1 MESTN
6 VLDFV
11 VVDDEFDPLAVD
23 DTEINQED
31 MDDDNPYDTIDF
43 PTMRNMPDHPTRDAV
58 YSPAAQGSV
67 QAALRLMIE
76 RNPNRRP
83 VLLKLIAL
91 CEGGCASSVIEE
103 AVNEW
108 QTDNWSVYEP
118 MTFCRMLERAG
129 ALTLEIPEVVNEVQ
143 EDESGNAYMQITE
156 RVDPIW
162 HATPEGLEVVA
173 EYESGEPFRRVVL
186 DTEQLYLEVY
196 EAVMEAL
203 NEAPQTQAQVA
214 ELVDTFEVVK
224 KPRRYGAHFLDVLER
239 VDAVCW
245 RDHGWHLT
253 EFGKTMIPE
262 IKMARAM

>member
-1 MESTN
+1 MEPKD

-23 DTEINQED
+23 DSEINQDE
-31 MDDDNPYDTIDF
+31 MDDDNPYDIVDF

-58 YSPAAQGSV
+58 YTPGSQGSA

-83 VLLKLIAL
+83 VLLKLITL

-103 AVNEW
+103 AVAEW
-108 QTDNWSVYEP
+108 QVDNWSVYEP

-129 ALTLEIPEVVNEVQ
+129 ALTLEIPEVVNEVH
-143 EDESGNAYMQITE
+143 EDENGDAYMQITE
-156 RVDPIW
+156 RVYPIW
-162 HATPEGLEVVA
+162 HATREGLEVVA
-173 EYESGEPFRRVVL
+173 EYESGEPFRRIVL
-186 DTEQLYLEVY
+186 ESERGYLEVY

-203 NEAPQTQAQVA
+203 DEAPRTQAQVA

-224 KPRRYGAHFLDVLER
+224 KPRRFGAHFLDVLER
-239 VDAVCW
+239 VDAVYW

-262 IKMARAM
+262 VKAAKVM